1 MKTVVKT
8 LFLLL
13 MLLFFSSSFVWG
25 QIHVSGK
32 ATDKSNEPIPYIN
45 ILASEKDSTTI
56 KALAVTDVQ
65 GLFQLS
71 ALVQTDSLDI
81 TASSIHFEKKTIR
94 IANKSQS
101 IDFMLAEDIKL
112 LETITI
118 RARPIHSSGD
128 TLSYLVEQFAGIDDK
143 SIEDVLKKMPGI
155 EVGESG
161 QISYKGL
168 PINKFYVEGLDLM
181 DGRYSVISRNLP
193 QGAVS
198 TVEVF
203 EQHQPIRILQ
213 DRMHSQQAA
222 INIKL
227 KNKMALNGVAKVGS
241 GFSPFLWNTSLT
253 PMLFHSDFQI
263 LASYQTNNTGE
274 DIHKQTHLLATDELD
289 PYPFRATD
297 EIKLFQDS
305 PESAYTSIHPKR
317 FLHNNSHLGNFN
329 ILLPLKNDLQLRA
342 NIFFTDDKRNFNQQS
357 ATYYLMPNDTISFIE
372 QIKKENTRR
381 QWIGSIDIY
390 RNTKSN
396 YLTNKTG
403 FRFEE
408 RRINEDILLNMDS
421 VYQQFHMPEHYFTNK
436 LNSIFKAGVALVE
449 FHSDLLYHRGPQ
461 YLNVVPGQFEPI
473 LNQNEPYH
481 ALRQNS
487 NIERMVANHFVG
499 TNIGIKKWTMAIR
512 LGISMRFQELTSSI
526 SKQMDEDIFVTD
538 NGFENKLKSA
548 QYELYLLPTASYKR
562 KEFRLSLSVPINHV
576 NLKIEDKPLEKER
589 RLDKVFVAPNIGM
602 YYPFHGF
609 WNLRLSL
616 RFNQRVGD
624 PDEIAFNYLLNNYK
638 SLVKMDVPIQQVD
651 HVVGSAALTYQN
663 TITTFFNNFSYHF
676 FQRESN
682 IRIEHQIE
690 PNGTTNSVA
699 QNVPNSF
706 TTHSFQFRSSKY
718 ISLIRSTFSL
728 SGSFMLSKGDEKL
741 NNKLFNSS
749 IKQYS
754 LAPEIFYQFKTWS
767 NMNYRLQFMNVISL
781 IEQIER
787 YKLTTA
793 RHIFGISFF
802 PAKRHIISMDA
813 EYFNDNHANYNFVD
827 LKYSFSIPAKKL
839 ELELSWNNIFNG
851 EQFLIQQAYQYI
863 VSETT
868 QLLRPSQLM
877 ASLRFTF

>member
-8 LFLLL
+8 IFLLL
-13 MLLFFSSSFVWG
+13 IIQFFSSSFVRG
-25 QIHVSGK
+25 QIQISGK

-45 ILASEKDSTTI
+45 ILAFEKDSSTI
-56 KALAVTDVQ
+56 KAFAVTDEQ
-65 GLFQLS
+65 GFFQLS
-71 ALVQTDSLDI
+71 VLVQTDSLDI

-94 IANKSQS
+94 IANKSQAM
-101 IDFMLAEDIKL
+101 DFQLEEDIKL

-128 TLSYLVEQFAGIDDK
+128 TLSYLVEQFAGKDDK

-227 KNKMALNGVAKVGS
+227 KNKMALTGIAKIGS
-241 GFSPFLWNTSLT
+241 GLSPFLWNTSLT
-253 PMLFHSDFQI
+253 PMLMHSDFQI

-274 DIHKQTHLLATDELD
+274 DIHQQTQLLATDEHGS
-289 PYPFRATD
+289 YPFRATD

-305 PESAYTSIHPKR
+305 PESAYTTIHPKR
-317 FLHNNSHLGNFN
+317 FLHNKSHLGNFN
-329 ILLPLKNDLQLRA
+329 ILLPLKKDLQLRA
-342 NIFFTDDKRNFNQQS
+342 NIFFTDDKRSFNQQS
-357 ATYYLMPNDTISFIE
+357 ATYYLMPDDTISFIE
-372 QIKKENTRR
+372 QIKKENKRR
-381 QWIGSIDIY
+381 QWIGSVDIN

-408 RRINEDILLNMDS
+408 RKISEDILLNTDS
-421 VYQQFHMPEHYFTNK
+421 VFQQFHMPEQYFTNA
-436 LNSIFKAGVALVE
+436 LNSIFKAGAALVE

-461 YLNVVPGQFEPI
+461 YLNVVPGQFETI
-473 LNQNEPYH
+473 LNQSEAYH
-481 ALRQNS
+481 AIKQNS

-499 TNIGIKKWTMAIR
+499 TNIGIKNWTMSMR
-512 LGISMRFQELTSSI
+512 LGFSMRFQELLSSI
-526 SKQMDEDIFVTD
+526 SKQLDEDIFLTD
-538 NGFENKLKSA
+538 NRYENKLKST
-548 QYELYLLPTASYKR
+548 QYQLYLLPTASYKR
-562 KEFRLSLSVPINHV
+562 KEFRFSLAVPINHV

-589 RLDKVFVAPNIGM
+589 RLDKVFIAPNIGV

-638 SLVKMDVPIQQVD
+638 SLVMMDVPIQQVD
-651 HVVGSAALTYQN
+651 NVIGSASLSYQN

-682 IRIEHQIE
+682 IRIERQID
-690 PNGTTNSVA
+690 PNGITISVA
-699 QNVPNSF
+699 QNVPNNFS
-706 TTHSFQFRSSKY
+706 THAFQFRSSKY
-718 ISLIRSTFSL
+718 ISFIRSTFSL
-728 SGSFMLSKGDEKL
+728 SGSLMLSKGEEKL
-741 NNKLFNSS
+741 NGKLFNSS
-749 IKQYS
+749 IIQYS
-754 LAPEIFYQFKTWS
+754 LAPEVFYQLKTWS
-767 NMNYRLQFMNVISL
+767 NMNYKLQFMNVTSL

-787 YKLTTA
+787 SKLTTA
-793 RHIFGISFF
+793 RHFFGISFF

-813 EYFNDNHANYNFVD
+813 EYFNYNHANYHFID

-839 ELELSWNNIFNG
+839 ELELSWNNVFNG
-851 EQFLIQQAYQYI
+851 ELFLIQQAYQYI

-868 QLLRPSQLM
+868 QFLRPSQFM
-877 ASLRFTF
+877 ASMRFTF